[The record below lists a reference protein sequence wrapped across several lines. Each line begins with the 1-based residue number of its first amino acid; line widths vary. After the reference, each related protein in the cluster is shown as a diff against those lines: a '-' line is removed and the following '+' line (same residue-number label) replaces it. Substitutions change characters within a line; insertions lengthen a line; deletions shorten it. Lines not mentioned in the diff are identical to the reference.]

1 MVEIVN
7 GSFLALYSQ
16 IGLYD
21 TEDRNS
27 YPSWETGSE
36 LVVFGDKGVAV
47 STKGD
52 TYISVIVCTEA
63 PRTSDLVI
71 YGQGRIKVGKKGL
84 TVGNELAAS
93 TKQINWSEGP
103 VSIEIFGN
111 GQQDEAT
118 EIVFV
123 INKSEDRSP
132 IM

>member
-1 MVEIVN
+1 MTEIFK
-7 GSFLALYSQ
+7 GTFSALYSQ

-63 PRTSDLVI
+63 PRTNDLVF
-71 YGQGRIKVGKKGL
+71 YGHGKIKVGKKGL

-103 VSIEIFGN
+103 ALIKIFGN
-111 GQQDEAT
+111 EPLDEAT
-118 EIVFV
+118 EIIFV
-123 INKSEDRSP
+123 INKSGD
-132 IM
+132 